1 MTGAGKP
8 KRFQA
13 EIKPGRAGAAY
24 VEVPLDVR
32 RALGKPGAVPVRATL
47 DGTAFPSVM
56 HATTGGQWTPTLSA
70 DDAKVIRT
78 LYSNYQ
84 DGNLCS
90 YVDGF
95 RTPPVF

>member
-47 DGTAFPSVM
+47 DGSAFRGTIEPMGERHVLDVRLEIREAIGKSVGDM
-56 HATTGGQWTPTLSA
+56 VHVVLEPDSRGGGRAW
-70 DDAKVIRT
+70 
-78 LYSNYQ
+78 
-84 DGNLCS
+84 
-90 YVDGF
+90 
-95 RTPPVF
+95 